1 MELEAYLDGQLHGER
16 LSAFERRVRDDSA
29 LAAQLALQRRIDGAL
44 TRCFVAP
51 PAPSL
56 TAHVASENGQA
67 AQPRIGVRPQ
77 RRVVRWPLAIAAMLV
92 LFIGVPVMV
101 WEWRDI
107 MGVGTP
113 KVQYADTRAMALDLA
128 YNQQVGEKQFKPDW
142 VCKDQDEF
150 AGYFVNRLGQPL
162 KMKPL
167 AANATDWGV
176 SYTGGISSRSMG
188 VLARID
194 GQPVIVFVDRLD
206 CDNREGFSQACHLN
220 LFRRELGELVL
231 YEVSPFDQPKMLDL
245 FYVPTA
251 K

>member
-1 MELEAYLDGQLHGER
+1 
-16 LSAFERRVRDDSA
+16 
-29 LAAQLALQRRIDGAL
+29 
-44 TRCFVAP
+44 
-51 PAPSL
+51 
-56 TAHVASENGQA
+56 
-67 AQPRIGVRPQ
+67 
-77 RRVVRWPLAIAAMLV
+77 
-92 LFIGVPVMV
+92 MV

-113 KVQYADTRAMALDLA
+113 RVQYADTRAMALDLA

-150 AGYFVNRLGQPL
+150 ASYFVNRLGQPL